1 MSVIPGFQDAVRSRM
16 LSSWHVRQS
25 AMAACFMAALAVGG
39 CAHQP
44 TIVGGLTATQIAML
58 KEDDFVLNDDG
69 WNLNLSAKLLFGT
82 DADSISAASTTSIT
96 TLAQSLRSVGIERVI
111 IMGYTDAE
119 GSDAHNLAL
128 SERRA
133 EAVASAM
140 MASGM
145 LQQNIQ
151 IVPMG
156 KQRPIADN
164 RTAAGR
170 AQNRRVVIVVP
181 AK

>member
-1 MSVIPGFQDAVRSRM
+1 M
-16 LSSWHVRQS
+16 LFSWRFRQS
-25 AMAACFMAALAVGG
+25 TMAAGFALALAMGG

-58 KEDDFVLNDDG
+58 KEDEFVQNDDG
-69 WNLNLSAKLLFGT
+69 WSLNLSAKLLFGT
-82 DADSISAASTTSIT
+82 DADSISAASTASVTK
-96 TLAQSLRSVGIERVI
+96 LAQSLRSVGLERVI
-111 IMGYTDAE
+111 ILGYTDSD

-145 LQQNIQ
+145 QQQNIQ

-164 RTAAGR
+164 RTASGR

>member
-1 MSVIPGFQDAVRSRM
+1 M
-16 LSSWHVRQS
+16 LSSWRLRRCS
-25 AMAACFMAALAVGG
+25 IAASLASTLALTLAMGG

-58 KEDDFVLNDDG
+58 KEDDFVQTDDG

-96 TLAQSLRSVGIERVI
+96 KLAQSLRSVALERVI
-111 IMGYTDAE
+111 VLGYTDSE

-140 MASGM
+140 MAGGM
-145 LQQNIQ
+145 QQQNIQ

-164 RTAAGR
+164 RTADGR
-170 AQNRRVVIVVP
+170 AQNRRVVITVP

>member
-1 MSVIPGFQDAVRSRM
+1 MPVAPGFQDTIRSPMPPLRRIRHCAVVASFAWM
-16 LSSWHVRQS
+16 V
-25 AMAACFMAALAVGG
+25 AMSG

-44 TIVGGLTATQIAML
+44 TIIGGLTATQIAML
-58 KEDDFVLNDDG
+58 KEDGFVQTDDG

-82 DADSISAASTTSIT
+82 DADSISAASTTSIAK
-96 TLAQSLRSVGIERVI
+96 LAQSLRSVGLERVI
-111 IMGYTDAE
+111 VLGYTDSE
-119 GSDAHNLAL
+119 GTDAHNLAL

-140 MASGM
+140 MASGL

-170 AQNRRVVIVVP
+170 AQNRRVVVVVP

>member
-1 MSVIPGFQDAVRSRM
+1 MSVISGF
-16 LSSWHVRQS
+16 RQCALAAGL
-25 AMAACFMAALAVGG
+25 AMALVMAG

-58 KEDDFVLNDDG
+58 KEDGFVPTDDG

-82 DADSISAASTTSIT
+82 DDDSISAASTTSIT
-96 TLAQSLRSVGIERVI
+96 KVAQSLRSVGLERVI
-111 IMGYTDAE
+111 VLGYTDSE

-145 LQQNIQ
+145 QQQNIQ